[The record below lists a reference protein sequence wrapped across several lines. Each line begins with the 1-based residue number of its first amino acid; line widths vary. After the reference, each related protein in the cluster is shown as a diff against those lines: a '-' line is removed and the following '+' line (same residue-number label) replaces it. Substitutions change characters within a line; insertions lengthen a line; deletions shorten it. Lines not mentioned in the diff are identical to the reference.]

1 MANPNIAGLTT
12 AKGKTVGLDVPTG
25 TGDLVSTV
33 PTDEIYKINSIIVT
47 NVDGSNAAEVTVFID
62 RASGTNLHL
71 AYSAS
76 VPAKTSLV
84 VTSKEN
90 QFYLEEGNKISVS
103 ASAAG
108 DLEAICS
115 YEEIS

>member
-33 PTDEIYKINSIIVT
+33 PTDEVYKINSIIVS
-47 NVDGSNAAEVTVFID
+47 NVDGTNSAEITVFID
-62 RASGTNLHL
+62 RASGSNLHL
-71 AYSAS
+71 AKSIS
-76 VPAKTSLV
+76 VPAKTTLV
-84 VTSKEN
+84 VLSKET
-90 QFYLEEGNKISVS
+90 QLYLEEGNKISVS